1 MTDRSRFAEQY
12 LNGLVRT
19 VREMPLDDIA
29 KLLEVLEIALQE
41 RRLILLAGNGGSAAT
56 ASHMANDLMN
66 GVAQGGNYGFR
77 AIALSDNVPAIT
89 AVAND
94 ENYREIF
101 ARQIEGLAQ
110 SGDILLVISG
120 SGNSSN
126 LLRAV
131 ESART
136 IGMTTLALLGMGG
149 GKLAELVDFS
159 VIAPSDDYGPIEDIH
174 MVLDHLVTAYFRNR
188 LPTSPKP

>member
-1 MTDRSRFAEQY
+1 MADRSRFAEEY

-19 VREMPLDDIA
+19 ARGMPLDDIA
-29 KLLEVLEIALQE
+29 KLLEILEVALRE

-66 GVAQGGNYGFR
+66 GVAQGGKSGFR

-94 ENYREIF
+94 LDYREIF

-110 SGDILLVISG
+110 PGDVLLLISG
-120 SGNSSN
+120 SGNSPN

-131 ESART
+131 ECART
-136 IGMTTLALLGMGG
+136 IRMTTLALLGMGG
-149 GKLAELVDFS
+149 GKLAGLVDFS

-174 MVLDHLVTAYFRNR
+174 MVLDHLITAYFRNR
-188 LPTSPKP
+188 LSTNPEH